1 MKSNGDDGL
10 QRLLTHPF
18 TQRVFEDCRSV
29 YRAIGAPGKT
39 LNQEFTEE
47 PDEYQFYILRTGN
60 RIAHLLET
68 CHQLEDT
75 ILYLSSFS
83 PSIRMKRAGIN
94 RHSYLLYNI
103 ENFIIRT
110 STLYDRSLKLV
121 DAVFHLGNHPREC
134 RSNTI
139 LKNVHVKRT
148 GVPDRMKVLRKVVD
162 KYSQDRNLIVHHEE
176 YQDSQLRSLEMSSLL
191 QREIELAGEKPS
203 ARLQNLPELTKER
216 IREVVQAK
224 TKEFEEFN
232 REMFSRTADLFSEVD
247 GEYLGQK
254 ARLLRLCGN
263 GEN

>member
-1 MKSNGDDGL
+1 MKSNGEDGL

-29 YRAIGAPGKT
+29 YRAIDVSGKT
-39 LNQEFTEE
+39 LSRESTQE

-68 CHQLEDT
+68 CRQLEDT

-94 RHSYLLYNI
+94 RHSYLLYTI

-110 STLYDRSLKLV
+110 STLYDWGLKLV
-121 DAVFHLGNHPREC
+121 DAVFHLGNAPREC

-139 LKNVHVKRT
+139 LKNIHVKRT
-148 GVPDRMKVLRKVVD
+148 GVPDRMKGLRRVVD
-162 KYSQDRNLIVHHEE
+162 KYSQDRNSIVHHEE

-191 QREIELAGEKPS
+191 QREIDLAGEKPS
-203 ARLQNLPELTKER
+203 GRLQDLPELTKER

-232 REMFSRTADLFSEVD
+232 REMFSRTLDLLSELD
-247 GEYLGQK
+247 GEYLRQK
-254 ARLLRLCGN
+254 ARLVRLCGHA
-263 GEN
+263 EN